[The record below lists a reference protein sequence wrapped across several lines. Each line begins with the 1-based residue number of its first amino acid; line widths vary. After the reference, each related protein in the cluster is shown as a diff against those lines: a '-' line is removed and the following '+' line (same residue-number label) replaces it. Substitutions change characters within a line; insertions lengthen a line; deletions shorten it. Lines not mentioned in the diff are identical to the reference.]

1 MVMPV
6 SSVERIQKNVR
17 VSCQTIDKDRYITIY
32 SSNSSLHK
40 TMTVTTNEY
49 GQQNMFAKEPQMYVS
64 KTDAERYGYET
75 YAERAEKLNGRTAM
89 LGFVAALISYATSGS
104 IFFFGAFGI

>member
-1 MVMPV
+1 
-6 SSVERIQKNVR
+6 
-17 VSCQTIDKDRYITIY
+17 
-32 SSNSSLHK
+32 
-40 TMTVTTNEY
+40 MTVTTNEY

-89 LGFVAALISYATSGS
+89 LGFVAAVVSYATTGS
-104 IFFFGAFGI
+104 CLLYTSPSPRDATLSRMPSSA